1 MTRKRRRSRPHDEL
15 LPPEDGWVP
24 WGGQE
29 VWAVGET
36 SGGAPYGLTREEFRI
51 AGERDYPEAGWV
63 RARAILGRA
72 IQERVGRGARVEVG
86 RVKRVGRGL
95 SRHLFAAEVNVSP
108 DLENLSGGYVVPLP
122 RGDAIPGLE
131 ARTRREAVLLERLGD
146 LKLPFRIPRLIGVVP
161 EAGRPVIVR
170 EFLQGID
177 LDLRAGWQPGVRP
190 WEVVGRLAA
199 AIHSIDVAGFQDIL
213 PGRATRRE
221 HAEVVLGIFNGLE
234 GAEIQDA
241 YAWAWQHI
249 AALTP
254 SVFVHGDL
262 LGQNILLWPEEP
274 PAVIDWEFAMRGDPA
289 YDLAI
294 VTRGVRRPF
303 QADRGLERLLEAY
316 EAAGGAPLAAADVRF
331 HEMCLAA
338 GWYREALD
346 GRGAE
351 PPDQALLRLRGILR
365 RAQVA

>member
-1 MTRKRRRSRPHDEL
+1 MTRKRRRSRPHDEP

-36 SGGAPYGLTREEFRI
+36 SGGAPYGLTREDFRV

-63 RARAILGRA
+63 RARAVLGRA
-72 IQERVGRGARVEVG
+72 IQGRMGRAATLEVG

-95 SRHLFAAEVNVSP
+95 SRDLFAAEVNVSP
-108 DLENLSGGYVVPLP
+108 DLENLSGVYVVPLP
-122 RGDAIPGLE
+122 RGDAIPGLD
-131 ARTRREAVLLERLGD
+131 ARTRREAVLLERLGA
-146 LKLPFRIPRLIGVVP
+146 LKLPFRVPRLTGVVP
-161 EAGRPVIVR
+161 ETGQPVIVR
-170 EFLQGID
+170 EFLEGID
-177 LDLRAGWQPGVRP
+177 LDLRAGRHPGLRP

-213 PGRATRRE
+213 PGHATRRE
-221 HAEVVLGIFNGLE
+221 HAEAVLGIFNGLE
-234 GAEIQDA
+234 GGEIQDA
-241 YAWAWQHI
+241 YTWAWQH
-249 AALTP
+249 LPEKTP
-254 SVFVHGDL
+254 SVFAHGDL
-262 LGQNILLWPEEP
+262 LGQNILIWPEEP
-274 PAVIDWEFAMRGDPA
+274 PAVIDWEYAMRGDPA

-303 QADRGLERLLEAY
+303 QVDRGLERLLEAY

-331 HEMCLAA
+331 HEICLAA

-351 PPDQALLRLRGILR
+351 PPDQARLRLRGILR
-365 RAQVA
+365 RAQAA